1 MLYGFRSS
9 FFPFFSS
16 PWRQT
21 LGCLA
26 KQRPLLKNILSSFFI
41 LRLLISS
48 ILRGKTLDAHSRKDQ
63 PSQKKKKKKGWFFCI
78 LLFALLSSLDF
89 LEAED
94 GFPLLLSI
102 TKQMNLILE
111 LNAYSRSFINHFLSF
126 QT

>member
-48 ILRGKTLDAHSRKDQ
+48 ILRGKTLDAHSRKDR
-63 PSQKKKKKKGWFFCI
+63 PSQKKTKQSWFFCI
-78 LLFALLSSLDF
+78 LLFASLSSLAF

-102 TKQMNLILE
+102 TRQMNLILE
-111 LNAYSRSFINHFLSF
+111 LIAYSRSFINHFLSF

>member
-48 ILRGKTLDAHSRKDQ
+48 ILRGKTLDAHSRKDR
-63 PSQKKKKKKGWFFCI
+63 PSLKKKKSLVLCI
-78 LLFALLSSLDF
+78 LLFASLSSLAF

-94 GFPLLLSI
+94 GFPFLLSI
-102 TKQMNLILE
+102 TRQMNLILE
-111 LNAYSRSFINHFLSF
+111 LNAYSRSCINHFLSF